1 MDAFDYLSVLFSV
14 IMGLALTQILQGYRA
29 LMLARARV
37 KVFWPA
43 LIWSALVILIV
54 AGAWWGMFA
63 MRAFGEWTFAMYA
76 TVILQITCIY
86 LVAGLAI
93 PDIPPEGAVDMR
105 TMYFAHKG
113 WFFGLLAV
121 TVGATYLKDFITTGH
136 VSSWSNACF
145 LAGFAA
151 LAAIAAIVK
160 WRWFHWLL
168 APLSVAA
175 VVVYTALLSVR
186 L

>member
-1 MDAFDYLSVLFSV
+1 MSAFDYLSVLFSV
-14 IMGLALTQILQGYRA
+14 IMGLALTQILKGLRA
-29 LMLARARV
+29 LMLARSRV
-37 KVFWPA
+37 KLYSPA
-43 LIWSALVILIV
+43 LIWAALVILFV

-63 MRAFGEWTFAMYA
+63 MRSFGQWTFAMYA
-76 TVILQITCIY
+76 AVVVQITFIY

-105 TMYFAHKG
+105 KMYFAHKG
-113 WFFGLLAV
+113 WFFGLLAA
-121 TVGATYLKDFITTGH
+121 TVGVTFVKDIITTGH
-136 VSSWSNACF
+136 LSSISNAYF
-145 LAGFAA
+145 LGGFAA
-151 LAAIAAIVK
+151 LAAFAAIIK

-175 VVVYTALLSVR
+175 VVVYTALLSFR